1 MKNLLFSALWLGL
14 VGLLASCSSGTNATV
29 GLRIELESIQ
39 RDSSGG
45 ATATV
50 RIVNPNL
57 VAYNIDRATHR
68 IYLGDRLVGTL
79 EVKRP
84 LGIPAQNVGLHT
96 GALTLDKGATLAAG
110 SAAYRVDSKVVLRLY
125 GERTED
131 AKLSGSGTVTVK

>member
-1 MKNLLFSALWLGL
+1 MKTFLLSALWLGL
-14 VGLLASCSSGTNATV
+14 LGLISGCSSGTIATV
-29 GLRIELESIQ
+29 GLRVEVESIQ
-39 RDSSGG
+39 RDGNGG

-57 VAYNIDRATHR
+57 VAYNIDQATHR
-68 IYLGDRLVGTL
+68 ILLDGRLVGTL
-79 EVKRP
+79 EAKRP

-96 GALTLDKGATLAAG
+96 GALTLDKGASLAAG
-110 SAAYRVDSKVVLRLY
+110 SASYRLESKVVLRLY

>member
-1 MKNLLFSALWLGL
+1 MKTFLLSALWLGL
-14 VGLLASCSSGTNATV
+14 VGLLASCSSNTNATV
-29 GLRIELESIQ
+29 GLRLELESIE
-39 RDSSGG
+39 RDGNGG

-68 IYLGDRLVGTL
+68 VFLGERLVGTL

-84 LGIPAQNVGLHT
+84 LGIPAQNVGRHT
-96 GALTLDKGATLAAG
+96 GALTMDKSATLAVG
-110 SAAYRVDSKVVLRLY
+110 SASYRLESKVVLRLY